1 METTI
6 SISFVGM
13 RRGEVEKYLKSVFI
27 LFGLVCFLHGYA
39 SERDGAESVGG
50 GGG

>member
-13 RRGEVEKYLKSVFI
+13 RRGEMEKYLKSSVI
-27 LFGLVCFLHGYA
+27 LFCLVCFLYGYA
-39 SERDGAESVGG
+39 SERDGVESVGEG
-50 GGG
+50 GG

>member
-13 RRGEVEKYLKSVFI
+13 RRGEMEKYLKSSVI
-27 LFGLVCFLHGYA
+27 LFCLVCFLYGYA
-39 SERDGAESVGG
+39 SERDGVESVGEEG
-50 GGG
+50 G